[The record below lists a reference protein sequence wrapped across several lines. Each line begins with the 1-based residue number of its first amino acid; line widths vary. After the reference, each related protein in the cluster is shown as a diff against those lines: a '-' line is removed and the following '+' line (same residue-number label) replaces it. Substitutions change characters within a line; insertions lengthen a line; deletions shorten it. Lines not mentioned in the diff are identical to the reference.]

1 MNHWSILPL
10 RYRRRVSRTSEGST
24 GFERLGVAL
33 AVKLPIARSLVVG
46 TTRAGSRGRVVCAR
60 EAVGVFAPGPP
71 RQEPEPGGWFTPVG
85 GEAACVLRVRWR
97 QCSPFRLHTAP

>member
-10 RYRRRVSRTSEGST
+10 RYRRTVSRTSEGSS

-46 TTRAGSRGRVVCAR
+46 TTRAGSRGRVVCAS
-60 EAVGVFAPGPP
+60 EAVGLIATRLAAKTPNPASLIQRVTWTAILFA
-71 RQEPEPGGWFTPVG
+71 
-85 GEAACVLRVRWR
+85 VLRVMTA
-97 QCSPFRLHTAP
+97 SP